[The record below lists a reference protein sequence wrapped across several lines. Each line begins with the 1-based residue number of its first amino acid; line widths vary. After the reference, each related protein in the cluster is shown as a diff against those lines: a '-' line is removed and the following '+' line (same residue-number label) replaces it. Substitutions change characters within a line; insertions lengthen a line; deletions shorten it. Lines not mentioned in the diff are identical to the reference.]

1 MKRPLPYCRR
11 PARSAAERAFASCH
25 QIFQLTAHIYLL
37 LCDTIMDFYST
48 PQAAK
53 KLGISLM
60 TLNRYIAAKK
70 IPLPPVRIGGVRVR
84 LWSEAEIEHI
94 RQLLPKIAN
103 GRKTRYSK
111 HREKQKAQPKKAV
124 PRKPKKKK

>member
-1 MKRPLPYCRR
+1 
-11 PARSAAERAFASCH
+11 
-25 QIFQLTAHIYLL
+25 
-37 LCDTIMDFYST
+37 MDFYST

-84 LWSEAEIEHI
+84 LWSEKEIETV

-103 GRKTRYSK
+103 GRKTRYK
-111 HREKQKAQPKKAV
+111 KQSADSNQQSAKT
-124 PRKPKKKK
+124 KKKTQARAPALHKKK